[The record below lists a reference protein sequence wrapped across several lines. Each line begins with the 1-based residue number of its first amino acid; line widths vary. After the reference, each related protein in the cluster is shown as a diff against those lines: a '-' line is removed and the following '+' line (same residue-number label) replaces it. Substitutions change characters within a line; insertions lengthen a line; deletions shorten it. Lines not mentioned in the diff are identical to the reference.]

1 MISQRFSTGQPWRF
15 VLTTLA
21 GETVT
26 SLERLASNRTVT
38 FTLNQPAQTAGQVP
52 SDDPRVNITDVE
64 VGLDAPHLSF
74 ADRLIYG
81 FRREQRNPDLWVC
94 RFSGIPLQI
103 EDAASS
109 DQPYSNYTAYDPW
122 QYLYGRALK
131 NFDGSLV
138 GVTGLSYSATAGD
151 LIVAELINNTI
162 TTDGECHVDLGSFEA
177 TAAIDINFQQGTSVG
192 DALKQLVQT
201 GTLDIW
207 FEPIYDTSKPG
218 ICCSVH
224 VYAQK
229 GTTQD
234 SAPFAWDTSRFV
246 NGISNLLD
254 GAQLANTV
262 QFYNGQGGPP
272 VLPASV
278 DASSVSRYGV
288 WEAQQFFPAQI
299 IPGPVMAMA
308 ALQLDLRKQGR
319 RSVTITP
326 NPLLSPKP
334 FIDYSLGDKVPVYAT
349 TRLRQEIPWSN
360 SPTVYQRIYGIPIT
374 LGDDGVES
382 VQRLVA
388 SPDGF
393 T

>member
-1 MISQRFSTGQPWRF
+1 MTVSQRFFTGFPWRF
-15 VLTTLA
+15 ILTTLG

-38 FTLNQPAQTAGQVP
+38 FSLNQPAQTAGQVP

-64 VGLDAPHLSF
+64 LGLDAPHLSF

-94 RFSGIPLQI
+94 RFAGIPLQI
-103 EDAASS
+103 EDAAQA

-122 QYLYGRALK
+122 QYLYQRKVMNGT
-131 NFDGSLV
+131 GLV
-138 GVTGLSYSATAGD
+138 GPGGISWTGTRGD
-151 LIVAELINNTI
+151 VIVQELLDNTI
-162 TTDGECHVDLGSFEA
+162 GVDGTAYIELGTFEA
-177 TAAIDINFQQGTSVG
+177 TAQIDINLQQGSSVG

-207 FEPIYDTSKPG
+207 FEPVYDTAKPG
-218 ICCSVH
+218 VCCTVH

-234 SAPFAWDTSRFV
+234 GAPFAWDTSRFV

-254 GAQLANTV
+254 GAQLANDV

-272 VLPASV
+272 VTAAV
-278 DASSVSRYGV
+278 DAASQARYGV
-288 WEAQQFFPAQI
+288 WSTQQFFPAQT
-299 IPGPVMAMA
+299 VVAAVEAMA

-374 LGDDGVES
+374 LGDDGVET

>member
-1 MISQRFSTGQPWRF
+1 M
-15 VLTTLA
+15 
-21 GETVT
+21 
-26 SLERLASNRTVT
+26 
-38 FTLNQPAQTAGQVP
+38 
-52 SDDPRVNITDVE
+52 
-64 VGLDAPHLSF
+64 
-74 ADRLIYG
+74 
-81 FRREQRNPDLWVC
+81 
-94 RFSGIPLQI
+94 
-103 EDAASS
+103 
-109 DQPYSNYTAYDPW
+109 
-122 QYLYGRALK
+122 
-131 NFDGSLV
+131 
-138 GVTGLSYSATAGD
+138 
-151 LIVAELINNTI
+151 
-162 TTDGECHVDLGSFEA
+162 
-177 TAAIDINFQQGTSVG
+177 
-192 DALKQLVQT
+192 QT

-207 FEPIYDTSKPG
+207 FEPIYDTAKPG
-218 ICCSVH
+218 VCCTVH

-234 SAPFAWDTSRFV
+234 GAPFAWDISRFV

-254 GAQLANTV
+254 GAQLANDV

-272 VLPASV
+272 VTAAV
-278 DASSVSRYGV
+278 DAASQARYGV
-288 WEAQQFFPAQI
+288 WSTQQFFPAQT
-299 IPGPVMAMA
+299 VVAAVEAMA

-374 LGDDGVES
+374 LGDDGVET